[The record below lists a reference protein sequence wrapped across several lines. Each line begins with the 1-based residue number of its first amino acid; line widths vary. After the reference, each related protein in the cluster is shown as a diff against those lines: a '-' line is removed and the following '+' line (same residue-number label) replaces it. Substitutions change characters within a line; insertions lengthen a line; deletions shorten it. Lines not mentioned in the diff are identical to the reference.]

1 MGFSKGYP
9 DANSW
14 ECLPLNWLKGFEA
27 LLKALGL
34 YDQKGFMT
42 APSSP
47 GDMCPFWLMWRAYHN
62 LRSHI
67 FMILCFWQ
75 VSHLSQSM
83 VNSSTCRASRL
94 METLHISWSRMGL
107 LMLNVPHIQFCVF
120 SWMLVSGGKRGNL
133 RIIVEWDLHV
143 MCSYFSLITTSYF
156 LGPHLTV
163 FLHVWG
169 QLKFSENFTLCQH
182 RFYLMHSS

>member
-1 MGFSKGYP
+1 MKPCWRPWDFMTRR
-9 DANSW
+9 ALW
-14 ECLPLNWLKGFEA
+14 RLPLHQETCVHFDWCG
-27 LLKALGL
+27 GL
-34 YDQKGFMT
+34 IT
-42 APSSP
+42 
-47 GDMCPFWLMWRAYHN
+47 
-62 LRSHI
+62 I
-67 FMILCFWQ
+67 FDLTSLWYCASDKHRFWQ